1 MHPTGTP
8 PTNDPALPELANR
21 TFGLASVGNAG
32 VITASPMSESAPL
45 RTSPIRTVSRPGSFS
60 GKAATVRTLALCSVA
75 TAVVLGTSGCTEVR
89 GRRLIQEGNE
99 LFKDAKFPEAVRKFE
114 EAAEHIPKFPTLWLN
129 MGFTCK
135 RMIIPGSKSPEN
147 EKAADCA
154 IESFDKFRKLVP
166 EDTRGDMLYT
176 QTLFDADRFEKIIG
190 IYTKRWEENPK
201 DQQAVSILMQVH
213 SKWDLATIG
222 EGGKL
227 DDALKWYKI
236 YVEQRPDDPEAYYA
250 VGTFLYTQLSMKGGG
265 ADKMCFDPRKNALN
279 KEECKPADKPG
290 DLIAAQRVDLA
301 DEGIR
306 FLEKAI
312 ELRPTYTDSMT
323 YINLLWRQRAY
334 GLFPVPDEWWA
345 SMQKAE
351 EWKVKTLEILKQ
363 RGVSSVAVMPRE
375 AIAGAGQSKDDLEA
389 ELAGDG
395 EEKAEEGAAEGDSK
409 KPPTGKKKK
418 SSGKRKGKR
427 R

>member
-1 MHPTGTP
+1 
-8 PTNDPALPELANR
+8 
-21 TFGLASVGNAG
+21 
-32 VITASPMSESAPL
+32 MSESAHL
-45 RTSPIRTVSRPGSFS
+45 RTSPIRTVSRPGRS
-60 GKAATVRTLALCSVA
+60 GTAATVRGLVMLSLAT
-75 TAVVLGTSGCTEVR
+75 TAMLVTSGCNEVR

-99 LFKDAKFPEAVRKFE
+99 LFKDAKFPEAVKKFE
-114 EAAEHIPKFPTLWLN
+114 EAEAFIPNFPTLWLN
-129 MGFTCK
+129 KGFTCK

-154 IESFDKFRKLVP
+154 IKSFDTFRKLVP
-166 EDTRGDMLYT
+166 EDNRGDMLYT
-176 QTLFDADRFEKIIG
+176 QTLFDADRFEQIVS
-190 IYTKRWEENPK
+190 IYKKRFEENPK

-227 DDALKWYKI
+227 DEALRWYEV

-250 VGTFLYTQLSMKGGG
+250 VGTFLYTQLNMKGGG
-265 ADKMCFDPRKNALN
+265 PDKMCWDPRKNALN
-279 KEECKPADKPG
+279 KEECRPADKPG
-290 DLIAAQRVDLA
+290 DLVGAQRVDMA
-301 DEGIR
+301 DKGIS

-312 ELRPTYTDSMT
+312 ALRPTYTDAMT

-363 RGVSSVAVMPRE
+363 RGVSSIAVMPRE
-375 AIAGAGQSKDDLEA
+375 AIAGVGQSKDELENQ
-389 ELAGDG
+389 LAGDD
-395 EEKAEEGAAEGDSK
+395 EEKNAEEAAPAGASEK
-409 KPPTGKKKK
+409 KPPTGKKK
-418 SSGKRKGKR
+418 SGKRKGKR
-427 R
+427 

>member
-1 MHPTGTP
+1 
-8 PTNDPALPELANR
+8 
-21 TFGLASVGNAG
+21 
-32 VITASPMSESAPL
+32 MSESAHL
-45 RTSPIRTVSRPGSFS
+45 RTSPIRSVSRPARFS
-60 GKAATVRTLALCSVA
+60 LAMLSVA
-75 TAVVLGTSGCTEVR
+75 TAAVIGTSGCTEVR

-114 EAAEHIPKFPTLWLN
+114 EAAEYIPQFPTLWLN

-154 IESFDKFRKLVP
+154 IEAFDKFRKLVP
-166 EDTRGDMLYT
+166 EDTRGDMLFT
-176 QTLFDADRFEKIIG
+176 QTLFDADRFEKIVG
-190 IYTKRWEENPK
+190 IYEKRFKENPK

-227 DDALKWYKI
+227 NDALKWYETN
-236 YVEQRPDDPEAYYA
+236 VEQRPDDPEAYYA

-265 ADKMCFDPRKNALN
+265 PDKMCWDPRKNALN
-279 KEECKPADKPG
+279 KEECKPGDKPG
-290 DLIAAQRVDLA
+290 DLIGAQRVDLA
-301 DEGIR
+301 DKGIS

-312 ELRPTYTDSMT
+312 ALRPTYTDSMT

-345 SMQKAE
+345 AMQKAE

-375 AIAGAGQSKDDLEA
+375 AIAGVGQSKDELEA
-389 ELAGDG
+389 ELAGDD
-395 EEKAEEGAAEGDSK
+395 EKAEEGAPPADAK
-409 KPPTGKKKK
+409 KHPTDKKKK

>member
-1 MHPTGTP
+1 
-8 PTNDPALPELANR
+8 
-21 TFGLASVGNAG
+21 
-32 VITASPMSESAPL
+32 MSESAPL